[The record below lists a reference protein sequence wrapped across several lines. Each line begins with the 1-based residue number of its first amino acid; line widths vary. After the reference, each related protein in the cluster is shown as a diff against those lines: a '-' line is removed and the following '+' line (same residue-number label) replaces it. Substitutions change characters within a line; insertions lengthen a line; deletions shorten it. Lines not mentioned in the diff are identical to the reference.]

1 MAKDGKMILP
11 SIDGPKPGEQVFLK
25 PGEAIVNGVPE
36 VGSSYPTEGY
46 VTREVYAK
54 QLTRKQGRKLTAK
67 CRELMDSGATLEDG
81 KHVTNK
87 SMVVK
92 WLIENHC

>member
-1 MAKDGKMILP
+1 MAKSSLP
-11 SIDGPKPGEQVFLK
+11 SVDGNATTGPQQKQSD
-25 PGEAIVNGVPE
+25 VPD
-36 VGSSYPTEGY
+36 VGSPYPHEDRFA
-46 VTREVYAK
+46 REVYAK
-54 QLTRKQGRKLTAK
+54 QLTRSQGRKLIAK
-67 CRELMDSGATLEDG
+67 CRELMDSGATLENG

>member
-1 MAKDGKMILP
+1 MAKAGLP
-11 SIDGPKPGEQVFLK
+11 SVEASVTTTATATVPPVFVVDQRTIEQV
-25 PGEAIVNGVPE
+25 
-36 VGSSYPTEGY
+36 EGY

-54 QLTRKQGRKLTAK
+54 KLTRKQGRKLTDK

-81 KHVTNK
+81 RHVTNK